1 LGEDPDAFSHE
12 SERARQRA
20 GIFGSLIIFSTMS
33 DEPFDYTE
41 HPHRRYNPLS
51 GKWVLVSPH
60 RAKRPWQGATE
71 GLPSDD
77 RPENDPK
84 DFLGPGNV
92 RVSGGVTNPEYD
104 TTFVF
109 DNDFQALLSDTPE
122 GEIGSV
128 EANDLLVA
136 KSWKGRCRVVCFHP
150 KLNRTVAEMTVED
163 LYPVVETWVDEFKML
178 SSLPYVNHV
187 QIFEN
192 KGAMMGCSNP
202 HPHGQ
207 IWSSEFIPDEPA
219 AELANLAKYHAAKG
233 THMLEDY
240 AALEMKQKKRIVCQ
254 NDTFLAVVPFWAVWP
269 FEVLVFTKKRIPS
282 IINLDDKMQKDL
294 ADIYRRVACRYDNL
308 FTTLFPYS
316 MGIHQAPCNLGAEGA
331 SAHEHAHLHL
341 HFYPPLLRSATVRKY
356 MVGFELLGE
365 AQRDLTAE
373 QAAARLEACSEEH
386 YSHTRKADVA
396 KEN

>member
-1 LGEDPDAFSHE
+1 VRRPPL
-12 SERARQRA
+12 
-20 GIFGSLIIFSTMS
+20 TMS
-33 DEPFDYTE
+33 AAPFDYAE

-71 GLPSDD
+71 ALPGDS
-77 RPENDPK
+77 RPEYDPK

-92 RVSGGVTNPEYD
+92 RVSGGATNPQYD

-109 DNDFQALLSDTPE
+109 DNDFQALLSDTPA
-122 GEIGSV
+122 GEVGRV

-136 KSWKGRCRVVCFHP
+136 RAVKGRCRVVCFSP
-150 KLNRTVAEMTVED
+150 KLNRTVAEMDVAE
-163 LYPVVETWVDEFKML
+163 LGPVVDTWVDEYKML
-178 SSLPYVNHV
+178 AALPHVNHV

-192 KGAMMGCSNP
+192 KGEMMGCSNP

-207 IWSSEFIPDEPA
+207 IWSSEFVPDEPA

-233 THMLEDY
+233 SHMLEDY
-240 AALEMKQKKRIVCQ
+240 AALEMKEKSRIVCQ

-269 FEVLVFTKKRIPS
+269 FEVLVVTKRRVPS
-282 IINLDDKMQKDL
+282 LTCFDAAMKKDL
-294 ADIYRRVACRYDNL
+294 ADIYRRVTCRYDNL

-316 MGIHQAPCNLGAEGA
+316 MGIHQAPCDGGAEGA
-331 SAHEHAHLHL
+331 STHAHA
-341 HFYPPLLRSATVRKY
+341 HFHVHFFPPLLRSATVRKF

-373 QAAARLEACSEEH
+373 QAAARLAACPEVH
-386 YSHTRKADVA
+386 YSAGKIAT
-396 KEN
+396 E